1 MGSETAAPG
10 GARREDAPF
19 GADAPS
25 SSSPGRGGAL
35 GVERRAQA
43 GLASLTAC
51 RSVLTA
57 AGRPRPP
64 SPCVTSGRG
73 APRSLTHTRPSSF
86 STCSSFFCFVAAE
99 YSAVA

>member
-35 GVERRAQA
+35 GVERRTQA
-43 GLASLTAC
+43 GLASLPRATHLC
-51 RSVLTA
+51 YIC
-57 AGRPRPP
+57 GRQA
-64 SPCVTSGRG
+64 SHS
-73 APRSLTHTRPSSF
+73 TRPGSGSIPTQTTDMPEIT
-86 STCSSFFCFVAAE
+86 SPA
-99 YSAVA
+99 